1 MYLNDRVL
9 SNLNEI
15 VPKGRDG
22 YIELLKDYMKLEA
35 DHKDL
40 SSCGAVS
47 YQIFV
52 DCEGNVYPC
61 GGLAE
66 SVLRIGNIQ
75 DKAVFDKIASAP
87 DECYES
93 ITEKLLEEERF
104 ANCRSCNIRCFCWHC
119 ISNVLSRSVL
129 PEVFEAYC
137 ENSLRKWKRF
147 VWEERK

>member
-1 MYLNDRVL
+1 
-9 SNLNEI
+9 
-15 VPKGRDG
+15 
-22 YIELLKDYMKLEA
+22 MKVEA
-35 DHKDL
+35 DYTDL

-66 SVLRIGNIQ
+66 NALKIGNIQ
-75 DKAVFDKIASAP
+75 DKAVFDKIANTP
-87 DECYES
+87 DACYETV
-93 ITEKLLEEERF
+93 TEKLLAEERF
-104 ANCRSCNIRCFCWHC
+104 SKCRNCNVRCFCWNC

-137 ENSLRKWKRF
+137 EDSLRKWKHF
-147 VWEERK
+147 VWEERN